1 MLPKAVTDP
10 LEQELA
16 LCSLWAQISLLPV
29 LEINFIRTQSRSLT
43 YILPMA
49 VLPV

>member
-29 LEINFIRTQSRSLT
+29 LEINFIRTQSRSLI